1 MSRLE
6 LSKIPSLTFYQ
17 DSLTA
22 ARRTSPV
29 PQLVCQGAPCKLY
42 KPEVVRCVSLPGG
55 YGTEVDWKDLA
66 RWSIVWFKFPA
77 FFVALITLQSPHCGW
92 TLSCLRRNDT
102 TRSTPPPTVPRPGS
116 GFTGGW
122 FPGGMDN
129 HSSPPPPYSK
139 NAAPENQG
147 WRPGFWTGAAVGG
160 ALNHALN
167 RRQAQQQPVPAGSSY
182 DWERPQA
189 RSSIFSSG
197 RSSDRGEGSS
207 NLGSMRRSTALG
219 GSNPSASSTST
230 TPPAATTTNSAV
242 CSGTLTKFK
251 YFGVNQSGAEFGNQ
265 NIPGVLGT
273 DYTWPAPSSIDVCFR
288 NTITINTQFTPFTQY
303 FVGQGFNTFRVAFQQ
318 ERISPPSNG
327 LTGTFDATYLAALK
341 TVSNIL
347 TVQSHVLRWSID
359 RELHHQQGCLCCY
372 RA

>member
-1 MSRLE
+1 MFYFFSETISSTLHIPSHECCTFTLHLDCTKLLFHKPLPLHNKMSRLE

-55 YGTEVDWKDLA
+55 YGTEVDWKCEADLPESL
-66 RWSIVWFKFPA
+66 RFGRVEVSCEGWSKPGDPFILKGSCSLEYRLVQVPG
-77 FFVALITLQSPHCGW
+77 VLRGTDHSPISALRSYDTTTIIFSVLWSGLLVFILYQW

-219 GSNPSASSTST
+219 GSN
-230 TPPAATTTNSAV
+230 V
-242 CSGTLTKFK
+242 
-251 YFGVNQSGAEFGNQ
+251 
-265 NIPGVLGT
+265 
-273 DYTWPAPSSIDVCFR
+273 R
-288 NTITINTQFTPFTQY
+288 
-303 FVGQGFNTFRVAFQQ
+303 
-318 ERISPPSNG
+318 
-327 LTGTFDATYLAALK
+327 
-341 TVSNIL
+341 
-347 TVQSHVLRWSID
+347 
-359 RELHHQQGCLCCY
+359 
-372 RA
+372 